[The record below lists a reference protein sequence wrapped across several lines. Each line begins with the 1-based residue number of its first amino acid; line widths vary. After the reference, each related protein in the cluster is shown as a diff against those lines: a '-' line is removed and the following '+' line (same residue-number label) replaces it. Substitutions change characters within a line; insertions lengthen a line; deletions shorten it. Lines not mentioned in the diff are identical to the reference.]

1 MTKDQGPP
9 AESVFRIR
17 PGRRP
22 RRLRRAPLVLTF
34 VLVAAVAAA
43 LYFGS
48 RKAYTPATQAV
59 RPPGDA
65 PPASTPALI
74 VRRESVSRGATLA
87 SILKKHGFTDLEV
100 HNLKESV
107 KPVYDLGRIRAG
119 HEFRLVF
126 APGGPW
132 RSLEYDIDEDHYL
145 RVTNETGAP
154 AAEVKAFPI
163 EVGTALVWG
172 RIQETLIAAV
182 DELDEEDWLALR
194 LAELFGWDIDFNT
207 DLQPGD
213 TFKVLFEK
221 KSLEGR
227 FRGYGDIIAA
237 EFRNDGRTFRAFRYT
252 YPDTKATDF
261 FDERGNSLRREFLR
275 SPLKF
280 GYRVTSRFSSS
291 RLHPIRKVYRAHYG
305 VDYGAP
311 LGYPVQAT
319 ADGEVKEAGTNG
331 AAGRMIRIRHANAY
345 ETLYLHLS
353 RVTVRPGQRVKGG
366 DVIGTVGSSGE
377 STGPHLDYRI
387 IYHGRYINPLGWTFK
402 PVEPLRKEFAEVYQR
417 VVAGGLFLLE
427 APLGVGAGL
436 TPTGLF

>member
-1 MTKDQGPP
+1 
-9 AESVFRIR
+9 
-17 PGRRP
+17 
-22 RRLRRAPLVLTF
+22 
-34 VLVAAVAAA
+34 VAAAAAA
-43 LYFGS
+43 LYFGG
-48 RKAYTPATQAV
+48 RKTPPPAAEAV
-59 RPPGDA
+59 RPSGEAATA
-65 PPASTPALI
+65 PPPFV
-74 VRRESVSRGATLA
+74 VRRESVARGATLA
-87 SILKKHGFTDLEV
+87 SILKKHGFTDLEI
-100 HNLKESV
+100 HTLKESV
-107 KPVYDLGRIRAG
+107 KPVYDLGRILAG
-119 HEFRLVF
+119 HEFRLAF
-126 APGGPW
+126 PPGGPW
-132 RSLEYDIDEDHYL
+132 RSLEYDVDEEHYL
-145 RVTNETGAP
+145 RVTNEAGGP
-154 AAEVKAFPI
+154 AAEIRAFPI
-163 EVGTALVWG
+163 EVGSALVWG
-172 RIQETLIAAV
+172 RIRETLIAAV
-182 DELDEEDWLALR
+182 DELGEEDWLALR

-207 DLQPGD
+207 DLRPGD
-213 TFKVLFEK
+213 SFKVLFEK
-221 KSLEGR
+221 RSLEGR

-261 FDERGNSLRREFLR
+261 FDEAGNSLRREFLR

-280 GYRVTSRFSSS
+280 GYRVTSRFSSR
-291 RLHPIRKVYRAHYG
+291 RLHPIRRVYRAHYG

-331 AAGRMIRIRHANAY
+331 AAGRMIRVRHANAY

-353 RVTVRPGQRVKGG
+353 RVYVRPGQKVKSG

-402 PVEPLRKEFAEVYQR
+402 PVEPLRKEFLEPYR
-417 VVAGGLFLLE
+417 GVVASGLFLLE

>member
-1 MTKDQGPP
+1 MKKDRLSP
-9 AESVFRIR
+9 ADAMPRLR
-17 PGRRP
+17 PRRRP
-22 RRLRRAPLVLTF
+22 RRLKRTPLLLTTA
-34 VLVAAVAAA
+34 LMAAVAAV
-43 LYFGS
+43 LYFGGRS
-48 RKAYTPATQAV
+48 A
-59 RPPGDA
+59 D
-65 PPASTPALI
+65 PPAPGLTTPPVDASLAPAPRLV

-87 SILKKHGFTDLEV
+87 SLLKKHGFTDLEI
-100 HNLKESV
+100 HALKESV
-107 KPVYDLGRIRAG
+107 KPVYDLGRILAG
-119 HEFRLVF
+119 HELRLTVE
-126 APGGPW
+126 PDGPW
-132 RSLEYDIDEDHYL
+132 RSLEYDVDDERYL
-145 RVTNETGAP
+145 RVTNEAGGP
-154 AAEVKAFPI
+154 AAEMKAFPI
-163 EVGTALVWG
+163 EVRTAFVWG
-172 RIQETLIAAV
+172 RIQETLIASV
-182 DELDEEDWLALR
+182 DAAGEEDWLALR

-207 DLQPGD
+207 DLRPGD

-227 FRGYGDIIAA
+227 FRGYGDIVAA
-237 EFRNDGRTFRAFRYT
+237 EFRNDGRTYRAFRYT

-261 FDERGNSLRREFLR
+261 FDEHGNSLRREFLR

-280 GYRVTSRFSSS
+280 GYRVTSRFSAS

-319 ADGEVKEAGTNG
+319 ADGVVTEAGANG
-331 AAGRMIRIRHANAY
+331 PAGRMIRLRHANAY

-353 RVTVRPGQRVKGG
+353 KVYVRTGERVKGA

-402 PVEPLRKEFAEVYQR
+402 PVEPLRKEFLAVYQA
-417 VVAGGLFLLE
+417 VVASGLFLLE

-436 TPTGLF
+436 TPAGLF

>member
-1 MTKDQGPP
+1 MTNDQGPP

-17 PGRRP
+17 PGRRSG
-22 RRLRRAPLVLTF
+22 RFRRAPLVLTA

-48 RKAYTPATQAV
+48 RKADSPALQAV
-59 RPPGDA
+59 RPPGDV
-65 PPASTPALI
+65 PPAAAPALI

-87 SILKKHGFTDLEV
+87 STLKKHGFTDLEV

-107 KPVYDLGRIRAG
+107 KPVYDLGRILAG
-119 HEFRLVF
+119 HEFRLAF
-126 APGGPW
+126 APDGPW
-132 RSLEYDIDEDHYL
+132 RSLEYDIDEEHYL
-145 RVTNETGAP
+145 RVTNAAGVP

-172 RIQETLIAAV
+172 RIHETLIAAV
-182 DELDEEDWLALR
+182 DELGEEDWLALR

-213 TFKVLFEK
+213 AFKVLFEK

-280 GYRVTSRFSSS
+280 GYRVTSRFSSR

-387 IYHGRYINPLGWTFK
+387 ISHGRYINPLGWTFK